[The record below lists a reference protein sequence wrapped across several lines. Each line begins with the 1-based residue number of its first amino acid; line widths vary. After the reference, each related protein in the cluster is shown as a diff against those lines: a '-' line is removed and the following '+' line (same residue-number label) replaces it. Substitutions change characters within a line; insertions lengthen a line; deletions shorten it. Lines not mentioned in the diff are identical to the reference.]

1 LCYGLCEKR
10 RGSQVRNDLDPAALS
25 WLIQVLTVGM
35 RLVGALGIA
44 PSDAQLRGLMRAY
57 LVFLMDTGGTTGNTH
72 GGRVG
77 Q

>member
-1 LCYGLCEKR
+1 
-10 RGSQVRNDLDPAALS
+10 
-25 WLIQVLTVGM
+25 VLTVGM